1 MLVKILI
8 EMWNNEIQQILK
20 VLINLH
26 NLSFAKKTMFLQG
39 PDILFMLYVN
49 VPVV

>member
-1 MLVKILI
+1 MKFSKF
-8 EMWNNEIQQILK
+8 LK